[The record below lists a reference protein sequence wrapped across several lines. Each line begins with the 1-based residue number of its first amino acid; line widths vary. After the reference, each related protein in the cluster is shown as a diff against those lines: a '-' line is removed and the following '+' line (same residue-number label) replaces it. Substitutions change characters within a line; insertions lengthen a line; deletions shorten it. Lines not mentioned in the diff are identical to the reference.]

1 MGVCVSPC
9 VFNGCH
15 VRWSRQEIK
24 TNGFELPGFEPL
36 TYLSTP
42 RRPHGTGVGAGRR
55 LGRIADDVD
64 KAVEEADKKWV
75 TWRF

>member
-1 MGVCVSPC
+1 MCNKSAMSSWC
-9 VFNGCH
+9 
-15 VRWSRQEIK
+15 QEIK